1 MPLDIRED
9 GLAGSEIRA
18 LLEAHLATMDDH
30 SPPESIHALDLN
42 ALRAPDITFWSVY
55 DEKVLVGCG
64 ALRLLSA
71 IHGEIKSMHTAQ
83 DHRGKGVA
91 RSLVEHILA
100 VARSQGLERLSLET
114 GTPDAFAP
122 ARNLYASFGFRECP
136 PFGDYTDDPFS
147 TCMTLE
153 L

>member
-1 MPLDIRED
+1 MPLEIRED
-9 GLAGSEIRA
+9 DLAGPEIRT
-18 LLEAHLATMDDH
+18 LPEAHLATMADH

-42 ALRAPDITFWSVY
+42 ALRAPGVTFWSVY

-64 ALRLLSA
+64 ALRRLTA
-71 IHGEIKSMHTAQ
+71 MHGEIKSMHTAQ

-114 GTPDAFAP
+114 GPPTPSPRRGRFTRLSAL
-122 ARNLYASFGFRECP
+122 R
-136 PFGDYTDDPFS
+136 S
-147 TCMTLE
+147 TVR
-153 L
+153 